1 MDGLSCRGEALRQW
15 CTWLAGSRLLNRFGS
30 GEHHTQRIP
39 AFADQHS
46 RLSMGKHLLL
56 LVILLSHAG
65 IAGERDSAGVL
76 DLTAET
82 AFALALKQN
91 PELQQ
96 MRARVEA
103 KSADFWG
110 SFGLPS
116 PVVSYMNEGNLL
128 GGNSSVFFERRWAV
142 SQSLD
147 FPLRSYFRLSRVA
160 TEREA
165 LERKLESE
173 TLKLKARVKK
183 TYTDV
188 LYSLQLMELR
198 EEALELATSLQD
210 AVTARY
216 EVGEGSELE
225 RMEAEIRVA
234 EAENGVT
241 DAERILH
248 KARYSLFNLIGLDPE
263 EQEYGI
269 QFPDTLAYIETDFT
283 QDTLLASLEY
293 LPDAVSVR
301 RAVDAADHGVSE
313 AWSTL
318 LPDFNLSY
326 YRQDHGT
333 GFDSYGYEIGFTIPL
348 WFMLDQRGKIENSQ
362 ALRMHASW
370 EERATVQ
377 ALKKEVEVAWHGY
390 DASLQAIRRHEK
402 VIRVLSTEVKDL
414 SLEAYRLGQID
425 LLALLYAQQRYLS
438 SRIAYLD
445 ALRNYY
451 HYIIDIERFLRTDLV
466 LQTTTSE

>member
-1 MDGLSCRGEALRQW
+1 MEMRKASPAGGRGRIVHPSEAEEHLTEESGGFPGQ
-15 CTWLAGSRLLNRFGS
+15 NRRMHMFKL
-30 GEHHTQRIP
+30 T
-39 AFADQHS
+39 
-46 RLSMGKHLLL
+46 LLL
-56 LVILLSHAG
+56 AIPLAQAG
-65 IAGERDSAGVL
+65 FASEPDSAGVL
-76 DLTAET
+76 DLTAGY
-82 AFALALKQN
+82 AFELALRQN

-96 MRARVEA
+96 LRARVEQ
-103 KSADFWG
+103 KSADLWS

-116 PVVSYMNEGNLL
+116 PVVSYMSEGNPH
-128 GGNSSVFFERRWAV
+128 GGTSSVFFEKRWSV
-142 SQSLD
+142 RQSLD
-147 FPLRSYFRLSRVA
+147 FPLRSYFRLSRVS

-165 LERKLESE
+165 LERKLDAE

-183 TYTDV
+183 TYADV
-188 LYSLQLMELR
+188 LYSLDLMQLR
-198 EEALELATSLQD
+198 EEALDLATGLQE

-241 DAERILH
+241 DAEQALH
-248 KARYSLFNLIGLDPE
+248 KARYTLFNLIGLDPE
-263 EQEYGI
+263 DQEYGI
-269 QFPDTLAYIETDFT
+269 EFSGSLVYVETDFS

-293 LPDAVSVR
+293 QPEAVSVR
-301 RAVDAADHGVSE
+301 RAVDAADYGISE

-318 LPDFNLSY
+318 LPELSLSY
-326 YRQDHGT
+326 YNQDYGT
-333 GFDSYGYEIGFTIPL
+333 GFDYYGYEIGFTIPL
-348 WFMLDQRGKIENSQ
+348 WFMLDQRGEIENSQ

-370 EERATVQ
+370 EEQATVQ

-390 DASLQAIRRHEK
+390 DASLQSIMRHEK
-402 VIRVLSTEVKDL
+402 VIRVLSVEVKDL

-451 HYIIDIERFLRTDLV
+451 HYLIDIERFLRTDLV
-466 LQTTTSE
+466 LRTTTQE